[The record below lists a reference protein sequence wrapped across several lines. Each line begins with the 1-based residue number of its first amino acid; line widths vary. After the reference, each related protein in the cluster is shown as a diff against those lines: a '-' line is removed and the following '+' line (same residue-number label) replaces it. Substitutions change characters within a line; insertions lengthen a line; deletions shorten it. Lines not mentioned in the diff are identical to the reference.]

1 VKRLLF
7 ALLAALVVNG
17 AAFTAAADTLDNV
30 RARGALVCGI
40 SGGVPGFAEADDK
53 GQWSG
58 FEADFCHGLAAA
70 IFGRRDAVRFQP
82 VTGPERI
89 ASLASGEVD
98 VLVRATTWT
107 LGRDGQSG
115 SLFVAPL
122 FYDGHKFLVRRSQA
136 LSSVLELSGASVC
149 VEAGSAAEQAVVDF
163 FSIRKMK
170 FEAVAMPRFEDAL
183 RKYLARGCVALAGE
197 GTQLAALRARTDAP
211 AEHAILPENISRE
224 PLGPMVRGGDDRWF
238 LIVRWAINALVAAEE
253 LGVTMANAEQQRS
266 RPIGGATAAR
276 GREPTR
282 SLAGSRSA
290 VGLADDQAGGELR
303 GTVRAPLRFEIA
315 VTARSW
321 AERALDPQRPD
332 GFPAVPLGN
341 HCAMS
346 SICAASPRRMLK
358 SRRKTRPPDR
368 AMAV

>member
-1 VKRLLF
+1 MTRLLF

-17 AAFTAAADTLDNV
+17 ALLTAAADTLENV
-30 RARGALVCGI
+30 RARGMLVCGI

-70 IFGRRDAVRFQP
+70 VFGRRDAVRFQP

-89 ASLASGEVD
+89 ASLTGGEID

-107 LGRDGQSG
+107 LGRDSQPGA
-115 SLFVAPL
+115 LFVAPL

-197 GTQLAALRARTDAP
+197 GTQLAALRARTEAP

-253 LGVTMANAEQQRS
+253 LGVTMANADQQRTAGPS
-266 RPIGGATAAR
+266 EARRLLGGESQL
-276 GREPTR
+276 GRLLGLDPQWALQMIKQVGNYGELFER
-282 SLAGSRSA
+282 HFGSRS
-290 VGLADDQAGGELR
+290 
-303 GTVRAPLRFEIA
+303 PLRLD
-315 VTARSW
+315 RGLN
-321 AERALDPQRPD
+321 ALWTRN
-332 GFPAVPLGN
+332 GLMV
-341 HCAMS
+341 
-346 SICAASPRRMLK
+346 SPPFR
-358 SRRKTRPPDR
+358 
-368 AMAV
+368 